1 MKTPNNQL
9 QLACLTDHTIDEIM
23 ERHVMIVTSPRE
35 EPDPENGYLEK
46 LSDEDRG
53 KRFPIWMPAFKVV
66 EEGRPAPRKSVL
78 YPKYVFL
85 LHVFIS
91 TCRSR
96 HYGEARFNHDKLRE
110 ILGKHYDDMLT
121 TLHLMHIIY
130 VFNDYIP
137 GKQSRNISLEDWSIG
152 YKACKNEKVME
163 YLAEYDKHLKKIEKD
178 KQVKIDEQVGKCFVR
193 QYNKCLA
200 QLELIRKDEAFAYAN
215 NKVFNSPQSEHFYK
229 ACLENFKQGSC
240 RITSVDY
247 RGRIYHYLT
256 NCPSELRRFF
266 NIKYSLDIRN
276 SQPLLFCDFLIKHY
290 NIDYKIIK
298 YLREI
303 SDDIIVNDGN
313 IIYYDGKQLKK
324 FLKARWLCGDLL
336 RGMPDDVLSY
346 IYACLH
352 GYFWDSFVTTFHELD
367 RGEVKETLFAEVFYS
382 HTRTMHK
389 KKFGKVFAMVYP
401 SVWQLIRELKKDAE
415 QLCDRITKVESKLFH
430 RILERCFENGW
441 VVTSIHDEVVILNVP
456 ENVSLNVDDVRTII
470 LDEYR
475 KHGLLPTVN
484 LKSY

>member
-23 ERHVMIVTSPRE
+23 ERHVMIVTSPRK

-178 KQVKIDEQVGKCFVR
+178 KQVKIDEQVGKCFAR

-247 RGRIYHYLT
+247 RGRMYHYLT

-346 IYACLH
+346 IYACIH

-401 SVWQLIRELKKDAE
+401 SVWQLIREQKKDAE